1 MSAAPFVDLDHNAT
15 TPICPAAA
23 AAVIAAMGCGG
34 NPSSVH
40 RAGRA
45 ARRLIEDSREKV
57 AALVSASPSSVI
69 FTSGGSEANALA
81 LLGCGRSR
89 ALVSAIEHASVLA
102 VRAAERIGVDRRGI
116 VDVDALADRLAAS
129 TEPAIV
135 SVMLANNETGVLQ
148 PVAEVVAV
156 ARQHGALVH
165 CDAAQAVGRIAVDM
179 TSLGVDY
186 LTLSAHKLGGPL
198 GAGAL
203 IVAPGAPLRA
213 NLGGGGQERGR
224 RAGTENVPGIAG
236 FGAAAAACAAGLFDG
251 ERLRG
256 LRDELEVGVQRLS
269 ANTEIF
275 GRDAPR
281 LPNTSCLTMPG
292 VTNERQVIAFDM
304 RGIGVSAG
312 AACSS
317 GKVGPSHVLA
327 AMGVADTCA
336 MTAIRV
342 SLGWTTTANDIAR
355 FLMAWAEIS
364 SGSAAAAT
372 MASAA

>member
-1 MSAAPFVDLDHNAT
+1 MSAPPFVDLDHNAT

-23 AAVIAAMGCGG
+23 AAVVTAIGCGG

-40 RAGRA
+40 RGGRA
-45 ARRLIEDSREKV
+45 ARRLVEDAREPV
-57 AALVSASPSSVI
+57 AALVGASPASVI

-81 LLGCGRSR
+81 LLGCGRRR
-89 ALVSAIEHASVLA
+89 ALVSAIEHPSVLA
-102 VRAAERIGVDRRGI
+102 ARDAERIGVDRRGI
-116 VDVDALADRLAAS
+116 IDVDALADRLAAS
-129 TEPAIV
+129 AEPAIV

-148 PVAEVVAV
+148 PVAEIAAV
-156 ARQHGALVH
+156 ARRHGALVH
-165 CDAAQAVGRIAVDM
+165 CDAAQAGGRIAVDV
-179 TSLGVDY
+179 TALGVDY
-186 LTLSAHKLGGPL
+186 LTLSAHKLGGPT
-198 GAGAL
+198 GVGAL
-203 IVAPGAPLRA
+203 IVAADAPLQARVR
-213 NLGGGGQERGR
+213 GGGQERGR

-256 LRDELEVGVQRLS
+256 LRDELEAGVQRLS
-269 ANTEIF
+269 SGTEIF

-292 VTNERQVIAFDM
+292 VASERQVIAFDM
-304 RGIGVSAG
+304 RGIAVSAG

-317 GKVGPSHVLA
+317 GKVGASHVLA
-327 AMGVADTCA
+327 AMGVADTTA

-342 SLGWTTTANDIAR
+342 SLGWSTTADDIAR
-355 FLMAWAEIS
+355 FLTAWAEIS
-364 SGSAAAAT
+364 SGRAAAAA